1 MVGEGL
7 PEAKK
12 SKQIP
17 RAARD
22 GGHAVRQLTV
32 EVLAGSP
39 VGQHE
44 VEIVERKGVG
54 HPDSICDAI
63 MERVSIALCK
73 EYQKQFGTILHHN
86 IDKAFLIAGNAEIKL
101 GGGRVTEP
109 MRLIFGDRATYELNG
124 QRIAI
129 EDIAIATAKR
139 WIGEHLRFVDPD
151 EHVNYDVQIKP
162 GSPELV
168 DIFSRTTAGANDTSA
183 AVGYAPLTETE
194 RLVLLTEN
202 HMNSPAFKTQFPE
215 AGEDIKIMGLR
226 RGKTLNLTAAVA
238 FVDRFIDS
246 EATYFRR
253 KQQMHE
259 AVEEYIRGEA
269 KVLDQVTLS
278 LNTLDQSGRGLGGM
292 YLSVTG
298 TSAESG
304 DSGQIGRGN
313 KVNGVIALNRPM
325 GTEAAAGKNPVSHV
339 GKIYT
344 IMTHQVAARIYEEV
358 RGVQEVYV
366 WLLSQIGSPIDQPKV
381 AAAQVRLEKRARQAV
396 AMRKVREI
404 MEREL
409 ANINK
414 LTHDLA
420 EGRYPVC

>member
-1 MVGEGL
+1 MR
-7 PEAKK
+7 
-12 SKQIP
+12 QI
-17 RAARD
+17 
-22 GGHAVRQLTV
+22 TV
-32 EVLAGSP
+32 EVLAGTP
-39 VGQHE
+39 VADHE

-63 MERVSIALCK
+63 MDRVSIALSK
-73 EYQKQFGTILHHN
+73 EYHKRFGTILHHN
-86 IDKAFLIAGNAEIKL
+86 IDKAFLIAGDAEIKL
-101 GGGRVTEP
+101 GGGRVSDP

-124 QRIAI
+124 ERVPIEEIAVT
-129 EDIAIATAKR
+129 TAKR
-139 WIGEHLRFVDPD
+139 WIGENLRFVDPD
-151 EHVNYDVQIKP
+151 EHVRYDVQIKR

-168 DIFSRTTAGANDTSA
+168 DIFSRTTPGANDTSA

-202 HMNSPAFKTQFPE
+202 HMNAPVFKSQFPE
-215 AGEDIKIMGLR
+215 AGEDIKVMGFR
-226 RGKTLNLTAAVA
+226 RGRDLNLTAAVA

-246 EATYFRR
+246 EASYFRR

-259 AVEEYIRGEA
+259 AVEEFIRSDA
-269 KVLDQVTLS
+269 KALDRVTLS
-278 LNTLDQSGRGLGGM
+278 LNTLDQPGRGLGGM

-298 TSAESG
+298 TSAECG

-344 IMTHQVAARIYEEV
+344 IMTHQVAARIHEEV
-358 RGVQEVYV
+358 RGIREVYV
-366 WLLSQIGSPIDQPKV
+366 WLLSQIGTPIDQPKI
-381 AAAQVRLEKRARQAV
+381 AAAQICLEKRARQAV

-409 ANINK
+409 ANINQ
-414 LTHDLA
+414 LTRELA
-420 EGRYPVC
+420 EGRYAVC

>member
-1 MVGEGL
+1 MR
-7 PEAKK
+7 
-12 SKQIP
+12 QI
-17 RAARD
+17 
-22 GGHAVRQLTV
+22 TV
-32 EVLAGSP
+32 EVLTGTP
-39 VGQHE
+39 VADHE

-63 MERVSIALCK
+63 MERVSIALSK
-73 EYQKQFGTILHHN
+73 EYQKRFGTILHHN
-86 IDKAFLIAGNAEIKL
+86 IDKAFLIAGDAEIKL
-101 GGGRVTEP
+101 GGGRVSDP
-109 MRLIFGDRATYELNG
+109 MRLVFGDRATYELNG
-124 QRIAI
+124 ERVPI
-129 EDIAIATAKR
+129 EDIAITTAKR

-151 EHVNYDVQIKP
+151 EHVRYDVQIKR

-168 DIFSRTTAGANDTSA
+168 DIFSRTIPGANDTSA

-202 HMNSPAFKTQFPE
+202 HMNAPAFKAQFPE
-215 AGEDIKIMGLR
+215 AGEDIKVMGFR
-226 RGKTLNLTAAVA
+226 RGRDLNLTAAVA
-238 FVDRFIDS
+238 FVDRFVDS
-246 EATYFRR
+246 EASYFRR

-259 AVEEYIRGEA
+259 AVEEFIRSDTTA
-269 KVLDQVTLS
+269 LDRVTLS
-278 LNTLDQSGRGLGGM
+278 LNTLDQPGRGLGGM

-298 TSAESG
+298 TSAECG

-344 IMTHQVAARIYEEV
+344 IMTHQVAGRIYEEV
-358 RGVQEVYV
+358 RGIREVYV
-366 WLLSQIGSPIDQPKV
+366 WLLSQIGSPIDQPKI
-381 AAAQVRLEKRARQAV
+381 AAAQICLEKRARQAV

-409 ANINK
+409 ANINQ
-414 LTHDLA
+414 LTRELA
-420 EGRYPVC
+420 EGRYAVC

>member
-1 MVGEGL
+1 MR
-7 PEAKK
+7 
-12 SKQIP
+12 QI
-17 RAARD
+17 
-22 GGHAVRQLTV
+22 TV
-32 EVLAGSP
+32 EVLAGKP
-39 VGQHE
+39 VAEHE

-63 MERVSIALCK
+63 MERVSIALSK
-73 EYQKQFGTILHHN
+73 EYHREFGTILHHN
-86 IDKAFLIAGNAEIKL
+86 IDKAFLVAGNAEIKL
-101 GGGRVTEP
+101 GGGRVVEP
-109 MRLIFGDRATYELNG
+109 MRLIFGDRATYELRG
-124 QRIAI
+124 KRIPI
-129 EDIAIATAKR
+129 EDIAVTTAKR
-139 WIGEHLRFVDPD
+139 WIKDHLRFVDPD
-151 EHVNYDVQIKP
+151 EHVRYDVQIKP

-168 DIFSRTTAGANDTSA
+168 DIFNREAPGANDTSA

-194 RLVLLTEN
+194 RLVLLAEN
-202 HMNSPAFKTQFPE
+202 HMNSPEFKAQFPE
-215 AGEDIKIMGLR
+215 AGEDIKVMGLR
-226 RGKTLNLTAAVA
+226 RGKELHLTAAVA
-238 FVDRFIDS
+238 FVDRFVDS

-259 AVEEYIRGEA
+259 AVEEFVRSDA
-269 KVLDQVTLS
+269 KALDRVTLS
-278 LNTLDQSGRGLGGM
+278 LNTLDQAGRGLGGM

-344 IMTHQVAARIYEEV
+344 IMTHQVAGRIYQEV
-358 RGVQEVYV
+358 RGIREVYV
-366 WLLSQIGSPIDQPKV
+366 WLLSQIGVPIDHPMI
-381 AAAQVRLEKRARQAV
+381 AAAQICLEKRAREAV

-409 ANINK
+409 ANINR
-414 LTHDLA
+414 LTRELA

>member
-1 MVGEGL
+1 M
-7 PEAKK
+7 
-12 SKQIP
+12 
-17 RAARD
+17 D
-22 GGHAVRQLTV
+22 GGFAVRQVAV
-32 EVLAGSP
+32 EVLAGPP
-39 VGQHE
+39 VANHE
-44 VEIVERKGVG
+44 VEIVERKGIG

-63 MERVSIALCK
+63 MERVSIALSK
-73 EYQKQFGTILHHN
+73 EYQKHFGTILHHN
-86 IDKAFLIAGNAEIKL
+86 IDKAFLVAGNAEIKL
-101 GGGRVTEP
+101 GGGRVTDP
-109 MRLIFGDRATYELNG
+109 MRLIFGDRATYELKG
-124 QRIAI
+124 QRIPI
-129 EDIAIATAKR
+129 EDIAISTAKR
-139 WIGEHLRFVDPD
+139 WIGEHLRFVDAD
-151 EHVNYDVQIKP
+151 EHVTYDVQIKP

-168 DIFSRTTAGANDTSA
+168 DIFNRESAGANDTSA

-202 HMNSPAFKTQFPE
+202 HMNSATFKTQFPE
-215 AGEDIKIMGLR
+215 AGEDIKVMGFR
-226 RGKTLNLTAAVA
+226 RGKALNLTAAVA

-259 AVEEYIRGEA
+259 AVEEFIRADA
-269 KVLDQVTLS
+269 KVLDPVTLS

-298 TSAESG
+298 TSAECG

-344 IMTHQVAARIYEEV
+344 IMTHQVASRIYQEV
-358 RGVQEVYV
+358 RGIQEVYV
-366 WLLSQIGSPIDQPKV
+366 WLLSQIGAPIDQPKI
-381 AAAQVRLEKRARQAV
+381 AAAQIRLEKRARQAV
-396 AMRKVREI
+396 ALRKVRDI

-409 ANINK
+409 ANMNQ
-414 LTHDLA
+414 LTRELA
-420 EGRYPVC
+420 EGRYAVC